1 MTRDIV
7 RELGLLCLGTRM
19 KRIGERLQSDTQ
31 AILDAF
37 GGDLVAGHCP
47 FLAALDRLG
56 PITVGDLAD
65 AVGVAQ
71 PGATRA
77 VKQMIA
83 AGLIES
89 GIAEDDRRR
98 RIIRLTVAGEAAVA
112 FAERELWPRV
122 AAAVAD
128 LCANLSGD
136 LEPQLAA
143 IEDTLAARPLI
154 DRIPA
159 P

>member
-1 MTRDIV
+1 VTRDIV

-31 AILDAF
+31 AILDSF
-37 GGDLVAGHCP
+37 DGDLVAGHCP

-56 PITVGDLAD
+56 PLTVGELAS

-83 AGLIES
+83 AGLLES
-89 GIAEDDRRR
+89 GVAEDDRRR
-98 RIIRLTVAGEAAVA
+98 RIIRLTATGGAAIA

-128 LCANLSGD
+128 LCADFSER

-143 IEDTLAARPLI
+143 IEDNLAARPLI